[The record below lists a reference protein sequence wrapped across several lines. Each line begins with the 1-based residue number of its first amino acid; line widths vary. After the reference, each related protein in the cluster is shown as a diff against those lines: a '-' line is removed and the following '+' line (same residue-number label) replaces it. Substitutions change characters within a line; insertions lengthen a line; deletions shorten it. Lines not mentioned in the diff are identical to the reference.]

1 MTKEKYIQIC
11 DYLQNIIENTK
22 FYGVT
27 HIVGGAVRDE
37 LMNNPIKDID
47 LCIELPNGGIEF
59 ANWLY
64 EQKLL
69 SHEPVVY
76 PTYGTAM
83 FILKEFPDIELE
95 AVQTRKEQY
104 KDKNSRNPEV
114 VFGTL
119 EEDIMRR
126 DLTINSICYDISRNV
141 YVDLTGK
148 GYNDIEN
155 HIIRVTS
162 DPDIVYS
169 DDALRILRTIRFSS
183 RFGWDI
189 EKETFEG
196 MKRNVDRLSI
206 ITKER
211 IQDEFNK
218 MLLCDNP
225 VMAMTL
231 IRQIGAMK
239 YIIPELE
246 LIYELSQNKYH
257 FGTVWEHTMKVL
269 DNVKNS
275 LSLEVRMAALLH
287 DIGKIKTKTVDDNG
301 NVHFYKHE
309 IASAEMCD
317 TILRRLKYS
326 NDFIKTLQVLVRNHM
341 RCKNWKDDCSKMK
354 DKSLRKM
361 EYELG
366 NNLYKCL
373 RIIDAD
379 NKAHA
384 EEYCMPNQV
393 SHIVERLKYFK
404 ENGLSMKNYK
414 LPVDGNDVME
424 CLNIQPCS
432 EVKKCLDWLL
442 KFAFNNPKIT
452 REELIKKITIEY
464 PKTFKN
470 K

>member
-183 RFGWDI
+183 RFGWVI

-211 IQDEFNK
+211 IQDELNK
-218 MLLCDNP
+218 MLMCDSP
-225 VMAMTL
+225 VRAME
-231 IRQIGAMK
+231 IIKEIGAMK

-246 LIYELSQNKYH
+246 LTYGLKQNKYH
-257 FGTVWEHTMKVL
+257 FGTVWQHTMKVL
-269 DNVKNS
+269 DNVKNT

-287 DIGKIKTKTVDDNG
+287 DIGKIKTKTIDKNG
-301 NVHFYKHE
+301 HVHFYQHE
-309 IASAEMCD
+309 IASSEMCD

-326 NDFIKTLQVLVRNHM
+326 NDFIKTVQVLVRNHM

-384 EEYCMPNQV
+384 EKYCMPNQV

-414 LPVDGNDVME
+414 LPVDGNDVMKY
-424 CLNIQPCS
+424 LGIPPCN

-442 KFAFNNPKIT
+442 KFAFVNPKIT
-452 REELIKKITIEY
+452 RDELIRKITIEY

>member
-47 LCIELPNGGIEF
+47 LCIELPNGGLEF

-211 IQDEFNK
+211 IQDELNK
-218 MLLCDNP
+218 MLMCDSP
-225 VMAMTL
+225 VRAME
-231 IRQIGAMK
+231 IIKEIGAMK

-246 LIYELSQNKYH
+246 LTYGLKQNKYH
-257 FGTVWEHTMKVL
+257 FGTVWQHTMKVL
-269 DNVKNS
+269 DNVKNT

-287 DIGKIKTKTVDDNG
+287 DIGKIKTKTIDKNG
-301 NVHFYKHE
+301 HVHFYQHE
-309 IASAEMCD
+309 IASSEMCD

-326 NDFIKTLQVLVRNHM
+326 NDFIKTVQVLVRNHM

-354 DKSLRKM
+354 DKSRRKM

-384 EEYCMPNQV
+384 EKYCMPNQV

-414 LPVDGNDVME
+414 LPVDGNDVMKY
-424 CLNIQPCS
+424 LGIPPSN

-452 REELIKKITIEY
+452 RDELIKKITIEY
-464 PKTFKN
+464 PKTFK